1 MVITIPAELISK
13 FTLVVAANLMINIAL
28 FSSSPAP
35 ELDNCNLTH
44 KQFSPTHKQFSPTH
58 KQFSPTHKQF
68 SPTPNFSCIHTNHN
82 LALNNR

>member
-58 KQFSPTHKQF
+58 RQF

-82 LALNNR
+82 LTLNNR